1 MITKVNIVH
10 MSMRSQQNTYN
21 GYQGLDLQT
30 SIAARNLTSQQEY
43 PISGS
48 AY

>member
-1 MITKVNIVH
+1 MT
-10 MSMRSQQNTYN
+10 MRSQLPGTS

-30 SIAARNLTSQQEY
+30 SMSARNLSSQQEY

-48 AY
+48 TF